1 MYVCMY
7 VWGYRY
13 KISRSKEGVEF
24 HGTGVIGSCKSSDM
38 GEGRPD
44 SGVNEMQHHFWE
56 LYNIRAGQIN
66 K

>member
-7 VWGYRY
+7 VSGYRY
-13 KISRSKEGVEF
+13 KTSRPEEGVEF

-44 SGVNEMQHHFWE
+44 SGVNEIKYHFCE
-56 LYNIRAGQIN
+56 LYKYMCRSN
-66 K
+66 